1 MIIGPFILL
10 AVLGLITY
18 AIIMNVP
25 WSRKNV
31 TNAIITATVTLGLP
45 GLYIVYRDF
54 HIIWDSKRFGTR
66 TTSYHYK

>member
-1 MIIGPFILL
+1 
-10 AVLGLITY
+10 
-18 AIIMNVP
+18 MNVP